1 MSRRSGSRIVLPS
14 QHICH
19 KALWRAGMA
28 NTLRPLTWA
37 ITHKRMKAPE
47 GKLSQAGQGGFNGF
61 SESMKASS
69 IYGKRISLSE
79 RLVLKRLS
87 KSFTVHSL
95 EKTRE
100 PRFPIS

>member
-1 MSRRSGSRIVLPS
+1 
-14 QHICH
+14 
-19 KALWRAGMA
+19 MA

-61 SESMKASS
+61 SESMTASS

-100 PRFPIS
+100 PRFPISQEISHAYTRALDGRPVP